1 MNNLRL
7 VWGDPL
13 VCDLS
18 IHIRN
23 MKHGITRRLLFTII
37 EEDITEL
44 NALTQLLKKGT
55 FKSLR
60 GMWCIFPDGLF
71 FFFLNKNIYLKD
83 LFGIL
88 FSCCFLLVCFFF
100 FGGVLHFFVNRN
112 GFKGGL
118 YV

>member
-23 MKHGITRRLLFTII
+23 MKHGITGRLLFTII

-44 NALTQLLKKGT
+44 NALTQLLKKGRV
-55 FKSLR
+55 KSLR
-60 GMWCIFPDGLF
+60 GMWCIFPDGLVF
-71 FFFLNKNIYLKD
+71 FKNKNIYLKD

-88 FSCCFLLVCFFF
+88 FVFLLFFIGLVFFF
-100 FGGVLHFFVNRN
+100 WWGVTFFCE
-112 GFKGGL
+112 
-118 YV
+118 

>member
-7 VWGDPL
+7 VRGDPL

-23 MKHGITRRLLFTII
+23 MKHGRLLFTII

-44 NALTQLLKKGT
+44 NALTQLLKKGR

-60 GMWCIFPDGLF
+60 GMWCIFPDALVF
-71 FFFLNKNIYLKD
+71 FK
-83 LFGIL
+83 
-88 FSCCFLLVCFFF
+88 
-100 FGGVLHFFVNRN
+100 
-112 GFKGGL
+112 
-118 YV
+118 